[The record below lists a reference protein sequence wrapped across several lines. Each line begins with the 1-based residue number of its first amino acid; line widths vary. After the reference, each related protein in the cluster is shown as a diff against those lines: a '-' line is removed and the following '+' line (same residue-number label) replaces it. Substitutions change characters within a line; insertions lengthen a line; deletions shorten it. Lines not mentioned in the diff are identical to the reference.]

1 MNKIKINRSF
11 VLMLVVLLMAPVA
24 SFGMHIMEGFLPI
37 KWSIIWT
44 LIFLPFFALGLRSLR
59 KIFKEAPEKKVLIA
73 LVGAFVFIL
82 SALKIPS
89 VTGSCSHPTGVG
101 LGAIMFGPTV
111 MAVVGTIAL
120 VFQAALL
127 AHGGFT
133 TLGANA
139 FSMAVV
145 GPFVSFGIYKLLR
158 HFKVHRGWAV
168 FLAAAIGDLA
178 TYVVTS
184 LQLGLAFPDAT
195 GGFTA
200 SAIKF
205 LGVFVMTQ
213 VPIAIGEGLLT
224 TVVFNL
230 IHQHEKE
237 EVNVHE
243 A

>member
-1 MNKIKINRSF
+1 MKRLNDG
-11 VLMLVVLLMAPVA
+11 VLTGILFLLMVPITT
-24 SFGMHIMEGFLPI
+24 FGMHIMEGFLPV
-37 KWSIIWT
+37 KWSIAWT
-44 LIFLPFFALGLRSLR
+44 LIFLPFFALGLKSLR
-59 KIFKEAPEKKVLIA
+59 KIFKETPEKKILIA

-111 MAVVGTIAL
+111 MAVVGTLAL

-145 GPFVSFGIYKLLR
+145 GPFVSFGLFKLLR
-158 HFKVHRGWAV
+158 KYKVSIGWSV
-168 FLAAAIGDLA
+168 FFAACMGDIA
-178 TYVVTS
+178 TYIITS
-184 LQLGLAFPDAT
+184 LQLGLAFPDPN

-200 SAIKF
+200 SVTKF
-205 LGVFVMTQ
+205 LGVFLMTQ

-224 TVVFNL
+224 TVVYNL
-230 IHQHEKE
+230 IHKTDSQ
-237 EVNVHE
+237 EVINHE